1 MVHVFE
7 LHTVQTHPSEYL
19 SENKHMIEI
28 SEEAKNSN
36 SQRLK
41 AIGKMLKEIRF
52 SESRNQDEFVEWG
65 ASRRQIQRGEHGL
78 NLRLTSLFNLL
89 DCYGYSLQDF
99 FEDLE

>member
-1 MVHVFE
+1 
-7 LHTVQTHPSEYL
+7 
-19 SENKHMIEI
+19 MIEV
-28 SEEAKNSN
+28 SEETNISN
-36 SQRLK
+36 GQRLE

-52 SESRNQDEFVEWG
+52 SEGRNQDEFEEWG

-78 NLRLTSLFNLL
+78 NLTLTSLFNLL

>member
-1 MVHVFE
+1 
-7 LHTVQTHPSEYL
+7 
-19 SENKHMIEI
+19 MIEV
-28 SEEAKNSN
+28 SEETKISN
-36 SQRLK
+36 GQRLK

-52 SESRNQDEFVEWG
+52 SEGRNQDEFVEWG